1 MEEEA
6 IHFIEAVEGNE
17 TGDSREITS
26 GGKVSRNEIRR
37 DKERRLMN
45 QISA

>member
-6 IHFIEAVEGNE
+6 VYFIEAVEGNE
-17 TGDSREITS
+17 TGESREITS

-45 QISA
+45 RISA

>member
-1 MEEEA
+1 MEEEV

-17 TGDSREITS
+17 TGDSREITN

-37 DKERRLMN
+37 YKERKFMN